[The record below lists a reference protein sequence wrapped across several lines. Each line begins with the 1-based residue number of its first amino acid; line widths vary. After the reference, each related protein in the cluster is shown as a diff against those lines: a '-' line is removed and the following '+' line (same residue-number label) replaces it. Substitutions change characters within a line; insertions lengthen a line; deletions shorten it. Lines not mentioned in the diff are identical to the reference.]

1 MSGCSVSKRNKG
13 ETWSLQNPL
22 KTTTNSEWGVSFA
35 SGGAVAPDGTVY
47 FALNGVRQP
56 GQAKGAV
63 NLYVIK
69 STDRGKTWTTHFID
83 VSQAAPDCGCA
94 GYAYWSPQMALS
106 VDESGTV
113 YVLWSAN
120 SDKYTPERMYFARST
135 DGGETWS
142 TRQEVSSA
150 PQGSN
155 NLFPAIV
162 AGKAGDVRIAWHDDR
177 EGFDSGSSP
186 DARWNVYYRSSHDG
200 GANWSHEAQLSAY
213 VPGFGYKLPDGYLQP
228 YGDYFELDINSAGET
243 VAIWGEGFSW
253 TGPGNI
259 WFARGK

>member
-1 MSGCSVSKRNKG
+1 
-13 ETWSLQNPL
+13 
-22 KTTTNSEWGVSFA
+22 
-35 SGGAVAPDGTVY
+35 
-47 FALNGVRQP
+47 
-56 GQAKGAV
+56 
-63 NLYVIK
+63 
-69 STDRGKTWTTHFID
+69 
-83 VSQAAPDCGCA
+83 
-94 GYAYWSPQMALS
+94 MALS